1 MRLRRVLNIALSPC
15 HLAHL
20 SPQFRS
26 IVSPDEEAA
35 DCPSC
40 IDGDLENYDEGR
52 DQNIER
58 KHDDI
63 FHTTALS
70 KMGGGVVK

>member
-1 MRLRRVLNIALSPC
+1 MSPC

-20 SPQFRS
+20 SSRFRL

-35 DCPSC
+35 DRPSC
-40 IDGDLENYDEGR
+40 IDGDLKNYDEGR
-52 DQNIER
+52 YQNIER
-58 KHDDI
+58 KHDDM
-63 FHTTALS
+63 FHTLALS